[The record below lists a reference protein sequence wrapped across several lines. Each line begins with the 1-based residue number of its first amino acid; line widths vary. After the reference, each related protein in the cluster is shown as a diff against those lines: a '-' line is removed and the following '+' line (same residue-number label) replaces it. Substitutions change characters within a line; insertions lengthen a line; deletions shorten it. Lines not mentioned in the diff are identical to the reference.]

1 MFLFKVL
8 DMCYH
13 FVFQKVLTNILT
25 FFFIFYHMN
34 NTGEVGFRAGE
45 DEGCGWKMRY
55 RHEQDLKEDTA

>member
-1 MFLFKVL
+1 
-8 DMCYH
+8 
-13 FVFQKVLTNILT
+13 
-25 FFFIFYHMN
+25 MN